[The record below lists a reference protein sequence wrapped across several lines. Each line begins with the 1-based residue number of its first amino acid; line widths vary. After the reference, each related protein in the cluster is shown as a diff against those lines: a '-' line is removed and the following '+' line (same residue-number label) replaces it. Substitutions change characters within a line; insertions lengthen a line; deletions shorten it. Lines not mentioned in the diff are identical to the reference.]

1 MSECRKEIVIW
12 QKNFFRRTMNIYE
25 PRGPK
30 YRCTQC
36 NEILNTRLSIFTHS
50 KMHLKPFCIVCGLYT
65 QNLDQMQNH
74 MKNFHRELVDIIPII
89 PKVVK
94 DENHNETEEIN
105 SNKKILIDPP
115 KKLKIPKAKKTC
127 FGYNKNKSDKQH
139 LVSRFGRC
147 INVKIPAD
155 F

>member
-1 MSECRKEIVIW
+1 MSDSKKEIVVW

-36 NEILNTRLSIFTHS
+36 NEIYHTRLSILTHS
-50 KMHLKPFCIVCGLYT
+50 KIHLKPFCIVCGLYT
-65 QNLDQMQNH
+65 QSADQMQNH
-74 MKNFHRELVDIIPII
+74 MKQSHRHLIDIIPIL
-89 PKVVK
+89 PKSPE
-94 DENHNETEEIN
+94 DEKQNDKTTLN
-105 SNKKILIDPP
+105 SNQNTPSPSGPP
-115 KKLKIPKAKKTC
+115 KKIKPSPPTAKKVSPT
-127 FGYNKNKSDKQH
+127 FTQNKH
-139 LVSRFGRC
+139 LISRFGRC

>member
-1 MSECRKEIVIW
+1 MTEDQKEIVIW

-30 YRCTQC
+30 YHCTQC
-36 NEILNTRLSIFTHS
+36 NEVLNTRLSIFTHS

-74 MKNFHRELVDIIPII
+74 MKHAHRGLVDVIPII
-89 PKVVK
+89 PSIK
-94 DENHNETEEIN
+94 DENQNETI
-105 SNKKILIDPP
+105 SLDVGKKEKECRP
-115 KKLKIPKAKKTC
+115 KKLKASPPKRNF
-127 FGYNKNKSDKQH
+127 FGYKGQLKTDKQN